1 MYIVFLGI
9 WHYDY
14 KELIAISYVGAD
26 IPASLCPKSSYRLS
40 STAKDSTCVRSS
52 SPTSV
57 SEDEE
62 ESDPLRRRRGEG
74 KESSDLLA
82 YRNVSVLL
90 LLLPSICQFNLYS
103 PPSPGNLAGIPTEQ
117 EEISIQKI
125 VASSNLQ
132 S

>member
-1 MYIVFLGI
+1 VYIVFLGI

-82 YRNVSVLL
+82 YRNCVS
-90 LLLPSICQFNLYS
+90 PSS
-103 PPSPGNLAGIPTEQ
+103 APAEH
-117 EEISIQKI
+117 ISIQLVLTTK
-125 VASSNLQ
+125 SR
-132 S
+132 